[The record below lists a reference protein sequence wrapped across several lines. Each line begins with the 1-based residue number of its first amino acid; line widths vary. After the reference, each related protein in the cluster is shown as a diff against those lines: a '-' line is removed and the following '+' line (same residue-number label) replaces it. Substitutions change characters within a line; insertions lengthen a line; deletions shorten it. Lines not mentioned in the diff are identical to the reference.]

1 MGADFHI
8 RGDTKL
14 DSSGFSKGIDKL
26 GSVAKKGAATMQSSF
41 QGATGALGQ
50 VAAKAS
56 SAASEIGKLGKD
68 AGEADPY
75 LAKLQSTL
83 QETTSELDKLT
94 QAYRQSVVEK
104 GRFATETQELA
115 AKIKE
120 AERKQSEL
128 RSEIEKTSS
137 FQQAADKAE
146 EYATALSSVESEFRD
161 VEKQTSAANSYIQ
174 SLRNTLEQTSETVD
188 KLSYAYQK
196 SVAETGKYSEKSQYL
211 AAKLSDAKRRQSE
224 LQEEIEKASDSF
236 EDAAKDVKKYS
247 SSLSDLK
254 GKVLSGLGNAA
265 KAGFRTLVTA
275 GAAAVGALGAAGVAS
290 VKLASDLTEV
300 QNVVDVTFGK
310 NADTINKWAKNA
322 ATSFGISELQAKKF
336 NGTMGAMLKSM
347 GLSDDAVLDMST
359 SMTGLAGDFASFYN
373 LPIEE
378 AFQKIRSGISGETEP
393 LKELGINMSVANLE
407 AYALSQGIDKSYDS
421 MTQAEQAALRYNY
434 LMSVSADAQGDF
446 ARTNDSLANQLRIA
460 QLEVQNLGG
469 AIGMS
474 LLPMAQEMLGV
485 GIDMLGQL
493 KRGFEQGGVEGLI
506 SAATNVVGQLLNGF
520 VTAAPSLIDAGVQI
534 LMMLLNGIA
543 TLIPTL
549 PQQSQTII
557 TALANGIFTL
567 LPTLLIL
574 GGQVLASLI
583 DGFLRSLPD
592 WIDMGWQ
599 FIETLAE
606 GMEEAIPGLDGIL
619 TGLLD
624 AFKALLPVIAGVAG
638 AIVGFKAAMA
648 ISTVI
653 DTVKNALTGFS
664 LANQLAAAS
673 QAALNF
679 VMNLNPFVL
688 IATLIA
694 GAVAALVVLWN
705 TNEGFRNAVIAIWEA
720 IKQAFSGAWEWIVGV
735 WNQFQPYFQAAWDFL
750 VSVFSQVVQTVS
762 EPFAAAWDAIVD
774 IFTGWGEYFQGLFDK
789 IGEIFSDIWETFK
802 KIGSD
807 AIEALKDG
815 INAAWNGLVSWFNSL
830 WDGLFGNRTANVTVN
845 KHENRTVSTTYAGGG
860 GSSNKGGAGRRS
872 IDGSHRNGL
881 DYVPY
886 DGYLAELH
894 EGETVLTSQQAG
906 LWRTG
911 VVQRML
917 SAASSVMMANQSRS
931 PVLATAG
938 APAVS
943 RQTAA
948 TVQTQHTTV
957 IEMDGRTVAKV
968 ITPFVDQFLF

>member
-26 GSVAKKGAATMQSSF
+26 GSVAK
-41 QGATGALGQ
+41 
-50 VAAKAS
+50 
-56 SAASEIGKLGKD
+56 
-68 AGEADPY
+68 AGMGV
-75 LAKLQSTL
+75 L
-83 QETTSELDKLT
+83 
-94 QAYRQSVVEK
+94 
-104 GRFATETQELA
+104 
-115 AKIKE
+115 
-120 AERKQSEL
+120 
-128 RSEIEKTSS
+128 
-137 FQQAADKAE
+137 
-146 EYATALSSVESEFRD
+146 
-161 VEKQTSAANSYIQ
+161 
-174 SLRNTLEQTSETVD
+174 
-188 KLSYAYQK
+188 
-196 SVAETGKYSEKSQYL
+196 
-211 AAKLSDAKRRQSE
+211 
-224 LQEEIEKASDSF
+224 
-236 EDAAKDVKKYS
+236 VK
-247 SSLSDLK
+247 
-254 GKVLSGLGNAA
+254 
-265 KAGFRTLVTA
+265 A

-310 NADTINKWAKNA
+310 NADTINDWAKNA
-322 ATSFGISELQAKKF
+322 ASAFGLSELQAKKF

-407 AYALSQGIDKSYDS
+407 AYALSQGIDKSYNS

-493 KRGFEQGGVEGLI
+493 KQGFEQGGVEGLI

-520 VTAAPSLIDAGVQI
+520 VNSAPSLIDAGVQI
-534 LMMLLNGIA
+534 LMMVLNGIA

-592 WIDMGWQ
+592 LIDMGWQ

-606 GMEEAIPGLDGIL
+606 GIEEAIPGLDGIL

-720 IKQAFSGAWEWIVGV
+720 IKQAFSVAWEWIVGV
-735 WNQFQPYFQAAWDFL
+735 WNQFQPYFQMAWDFL

-762 EPFAAAWDAIVD
+762 EPFAAAWQLIV
-774 IFTGWGEYFQGLFDK
+774 TVWNLALPYFQAFWDFLVGISPQSLK
-789 IGEIFSDIWETFK
+789 YLAIFSAQH
-802 KIGSD
+802 G
-807 AIEALKDG
+807 
-815 INAAWNGLVSWFNSL
+815 NGL
-830 WDGLFGNRTANVTVN
+830 
-845 KHENRTVSTTYAGGG
+845 
-860 GSSNKGGAGRRS
+860 
-872 IDGSHRNGL
+872 
-881 DYVPY
+881 
-886 DGYLAELH
+886 
-894 EGETVLTSQQAG
+894 
-906 LWRTG
+906 
-911 VVQRML
+911 
-917 SAASSVMMANQSRS
+917 
-931 PVLATAG
+931 
-938 APAVS
+938 
-943 RQTAA
+943 
-948 TVQTQHTTV
+948 
-957 IEMDGRTVAKV
+957 
-968 ITPFVDQFLF
+968 

>member
-26 GSVAKKGAATMQSSF
+26 GSVAKA
-41 QGATGALGQ
+41 
-50 VAAKAS
+50 
-56 SAASEIGKLGKD
+56 
-68 AGEADPY
+68 
-75 LAKLQSTL
+75 
-83 QETTSELDKLT
+83 
-94 QAYRQSVVEK
+94 
-104 GRFATETQELA
+104 
-115 AKIKE
+115 
-120 AERKQSEL
+120 
-128 RSEIEKTSS
+128 
-137 FQQAADKAE
+137 
-146 EYATALSSVESEFRD
+146 
-161 VEKQTSAANSYIQ
+161 
-174 SLRNTLEQTSETVD
+174 
-188 KLSYAYQK
+188 
-196 SVAETGKYSEKSQYL
+196 
-211 AAKLSDAKRRQSE
+211 
-224 LQEEIEKASDSF
+224 
-236 EDAAKDVKKYS
+236 
-247 SSLSDLK
+247 
-254 GKVLSGLGNAA
+254 GLGVIV
-265 KAGFRTLVTA
+265 KA

-310 NADTINKWAKNA
+310 NKNADTINAWAKNA
-322 ATSFGISELQAKKF
+322 ASAFGLSELQAKKF

-407 AYALSQGIDKSYDS
+407 AYALSKGIDKSYDS
-421 MTQAEQAALRYNY
+421 MTQAEQATLRYNY
-434 LMSVSADAQGDF
+434 LMSASADAQGDF

-493 KRGFEQGGVEGLI
+493 KQGFEQGGVEGLI
-506 SAATNVVGQLLNGF
+506 SAATNVVAQLLSGF
-520 VTAAPSLIDAGVQI
+520 VTAAPNLIDAGVQI
-534 LMMLLNGIA
+534 LMMVLNGIA

-549 PQQSQTII
+549 PQQSQSII

-592 WIDMGWQ
+592 LIDMGWQ

-606 GMEEAIPGLDGIL
+606 GIEEAIPGLDGIL

-705 TNEGFRNAVIAIWEA
+705 TNEDFRNAVIAIWEA
-720 IKQAFSGAWEWIVGV
+720 IKQAFSVAWEWIVGV
-735 WNQFQPYFQAAWDFL
+735 WNQFQPYFQMAWDFL

-762 EPFAAAWDAIVD
+762 EPFAAAWQLIVTVWNLALPYFQAFWDFLVGIFTPIAEILGNFFSAAWEWIVGVWNAAQPYFQAIWSGIQTVFSVVSEVLGLYFRTAWNVIQLIWNAVTGYFQNIFNTISNIFSFIEALFRGD
-774 IFTGWGEYFQGLFDK
+774 FQAAWDSIVEIFTGWGEYFQGLFDK
-789 IGEIFSDIWETFK
+789 IGEIFSDIWDTFK

-815 INAAWNGLVSWFNSL
+815 INAAWDGLVSWFNGL
-830 WDGLFGNRTANVTVN
+830 WDGLFGNRTASVTVN
-845 KHENRTVSTTYAGGG
+845 KTVNETVTRS
-860 GSSNKGGAGRRS
+860 GRS
-872 IDGSHRNGL
+872 VNGSHRSGL
-881 DYVPY
+881 DYVPF
-886 DGYLAELH
+886 DGYIAELH
-894 EGETVLTSQQAG
+894 KGEMVLTSQQAG
-906 LWRTG
+906 LWRNG
-911 VVQRML
+911 IAQRML
-917 SAASSVMMANQSRS
+917 SAASSVMLANQSRS

-938 APAVS
+938 APALS

-948 TVQTQHTTV
+948 TVQTKHTTV

>member
-26 GSVAKKGAATMQSSF
+26 GS
-41 QGATGALGQ
+41 
-50 VAAKAS
+50 
-56 SAASEIGKLGKD
+56 
-68 AGEADPY
+68 
-75 LAKLQSTL
+75 
-83 QETTSELDKLT
+83 
-94 QAYRQSVVEK
+94 
-104 GRFATETQELA
+104 
-115 AKIKE
+115 
-120 AERKQSEL
+120 
-128 RSEIEKTSS
+128 
-137 FQQAADKAE
+137 
-146 EYATALSSVESEFRD
+146 
-161 VEKQTSAANSYIQ
+161 
-174 SLRNTLEQTSETVD
+174 
-188 KLSYAYQK
+188 
-196 SVAETGKYSEKSQYL
+196 
-211 AAKLSDAKRRQSE
+211 
-224 LQEEIEKASDSF
+224 
-236 EDAAKDVKKYS
+236 
-247 SSLSDLK
+247 
-254 GKVLSGLGNAA
+254 AA
-265 KAGFRTLVTA
+265 KAGLGVLVKA

-310 NADTINKWAKNA
+310 NADTINTWAKNA
-322 ATSFGISELQAKKF
+322 ATSFGLSELQAKKF

-493 KRGFEQGGVEGLI
+493 KQGFEQGGVEGLI

-534 LMMLLNGIA
+534 LMMVLNGIA

-567 LPTLLIL
+567 LPTLIVLGTQIL
-574 GGQVLASLI
+574 FSLI
-583 DGFLRSLPD
+583 QGFVSALPSIVESGTNAVLTLGDTIVNNLPQILESGTQLLLSLIQGIASSLPRLTLMGFELIFKLSFAIIQNLPQILDCGVQILAELIAGFISMMGD
-592 WIDMGWQ
+592 WITLGSDLVQDMWNT
-599 FIETLAE
+599 ITETDWLSLGSNIISGIAN
-606 GMEEAIPGLDGIL
+606 GIL
-619 TGLLD
+619 SG
-624 AFKALLPVIAGVAG
+624 AG
-638 AIVGFKAAMA
+638 AIVSAAQ
-648 ISTVI
+648 
-653 DTVKNALTGFS
+653 D
-664 LANQLAAAS
+664 AAS
-673 QAALNF
+673 RALN
-679 VMNLNPFVL
+679 
-688 IATLIA
+688 
-694 GAVAALVVLWN
+694 AAKNFLGIHSPSRV
-705 TNEGFRNAVIAIWEA
+705 FRDEVGKMIPQGMA
-720 IKQAFSGAWEWIVGV
+720 VGV
-735 WNQFQPYFQAAWDFL
+735 E
-750 VSVFSQVVQTVS
+750 T
-762 EPFAAAWDAIVD
+762 E
-774 IFTGWGEYFQGLFDK
+774 TDK
-789 IGEIFSDIWETFK
+789 AVRVTRQSAFEM
-802 KIGSD
+802 
-807 AIEALKDG
+807 L
-815 INAAWNGLVSWFNSL
+815 NAAKNTMIS
-830 WDGLFGNRTANVTVN
+830 
-845 KHENRTVSTTYAGGG
+845 
-860 GSSNKGGAGRRS
+860 
-872 IDGSHRNGL
+872 
-881 DYVPY
+881 
-886 DGYLAELH
+886 
-894 EGETVLTSQQAG
+894 
-906 LWRTG
+906 
-911 VVQRML
+911 
-917 SAASSVMMANQSRS
+917 NQSRS

>member
-41 QGATGALGQ
+41 QGAISVLDK
-50 VAAKAS
+50 VKSKFSSAS
-56 SAASEIGKLGKD
+56 S
-68 AGEADPY
+68 EADKFQKKTKETDPY
-75 LAKLQSTL
+75 LEKLKSTL
-83 QETTSELDKLT
+83 KETDQELDKLT
-94 QAYRQSVVEK
+94 KAYREAVVEK
-104 GRFATETQELA
+104 GRYSKEAQELA
-115 AKIKE
+115 NKLKE

-128 RSEIEKTSS
+128 RNEIK
-137 FQQAADKAE
+137 
-146 EYATALSSVESEFRD
+146 
-161 VEKQTSAANSYIQ
+161 
-174 SLRNTLEQTSETVD
+174 
-188 KLSYAYQK
+188 K
-196 SVAETGKYSEKSQYL
+196 S
-211 AAKLSDAKRRQSE
+211 
-224 LQEEIEKASDSF
+224 SDSF

-254 GKVLSGLGNAA
+254 GKVLGGLGNAA
-265 KAGFRTLVTA
+265 KVGFSTLVTA

-310 NADTINKWAKNA
+310 NADTINDWAKNA
-322 ATSFGISELQAKKF
+322 ASAFGLSELQAKKF

-407 AYALSQGIDKSYDS
+407 AYALSQGIDKSYNS
-421 MTQAEQAALRYNY
+421 MTQAEQAALRYNF
-434 LMSVSADAQGDF
+434 LMAASADAQGDA
-446 ARTNDSLANQLRIA
+446 ARTNGTLAGQLRKA
-460 QLEVQNLGG
+460 QLEVQNLSG

-493 KRGFEQGGVEGLI
+493 KQGFEQGGVEGLI

-520 VTAAPSLIDAGVQI
+520 VNSAPSLIDAGVQI
-534 LMMLLNGIA
+534 LMMVLNGIA

-549 PQQSQTII
+549 PQQSQSII

-567 LPTLLIL
+567 LPTLLIV
-574 GGQVLASLI
+574 GGQLILSLLQGLSQALPNILNSGSQTLQSFISGALSGFSELANLALNILLTLVQALI
-583 DGFLRSLPD
+583 SSLP
-592 WIDMGWQ
+592 
-599 FIETLAE
+599 TL
-606 GMEEAIPGLDGIL
+606 IP
-619 TGLLD
+619 
-624 AFKALLPVIAGVAG
+624 
-638 AIVGFKAAMA
+638 
-648 ISTVI
+648 
-653 DTVKNALTGFS
+653 
-664 LANQLAAAS
+664 
-673 QAALNF
+673 AALQM
-679 VMNLNPFVL
+679 VFVL
-688 IATLIA
+688 IDTLMNNLDKIIQTGIQLLVSLAKGFADTYPQLIA
-694 GAVAALVVLWN
+694 KIPILIGQLIGKLISYLPEILAAGIEIVL
-705 TNEGFRNAVIAIWEA
+705 TLLAGIV
-720 IKQAFSGAWEWIVGV
+720 QAFPDLI
-735 WNQFQPYFQAAWDFL
+735 FQIPTLLKQIWDEIINYDWLAAGDRVIKSLQDGIEAAWD
-750 VSVFSQVVQTVS
+750 
-762 EPFAAAWDAIVD
+762 
-774 IFTGWGEYFQGLFDK
+774 
-789 IGEIFSDIWETFK
+789 
-802 KIGSD
+802 
-807 AIEALKDG
+807 
-815 INAAWNGLVSWFNSL
+815 GLVGWFNGI

-845 KHENRTVSTTYAGGG
+845 THENRTVSTSYQ
-860 GSSNKGGAGRRS
+860 SSGGAGRRS
-872 IDGSHRNGL
+872 VNGSHRSGL
-881 DYVPY
+881 DYVPF
-886 DGYLAELH
+886 DGYIAELH
-894 EGETVLTSQQAG
+894 KGETVLTSQQAG
-906 LWRTG
+906 LWRSG
-911 VVQRML
+911 AVQRML
-917 SAASSVMMANQSRS
+917 SAASSVMMANQARS

>member
-26 GSVAKKGAATMQSSF
+26 GSVAKA
-41 QGATGALGQ
+41 
-50 VAAKAS
+50 
-56 SAASEIGKLGKD
+56 
-68 AGEADPY
+68 
-75 LAKLQSTL
+75 
-83 QETTSELDKLT
+83 
-94 QAYRQSVVEK
+94 
-104 GRFATETQELA
+104 
-115 AKIKE
+115 
-120 AERKQSEL
+120 
-128 RSEIEKTSS
+128 
-137 FQQAADKAE
+137 
-146 EYATALSSVESEFRD
+146 
-161 VEKQTSAANSYIQ
+161 
-174 SLRNTLEQTSETVD
+174 
-188 KLSYAYQK
+188 
-196 SVAETGKYSEKSQYL
+196 
-211 AAKLSDAKRRQSE
+211 
-224 LQEEIEKASDSF
+224 
-236 EDAAKDVKKYS
+236 
-247 SSLSDLK
+247 
-254 GKVLSGLGNAA
+254 GLGV
-265 KAGFRTLVTA
+265 LVKA

-310 NADTINKWAKNA
+310 NADTINTWAKNA
-322 ATSFGISELQAKKF
+322 ATSFGLSELQAKKF

-373 LPIEE
+373 LRIEE

-474 LLPMAQEMLGV
+474 LLPMAQEMLDV

-534 LMMLLNGIA
+534 LMMVLNGIA

-567 LPTLLIL
+567 LPTLIVLGTQIL
-574 GGQVLASLI
+574 FSLI
-583 DGFLRSLPD
+583 QGFVSALPSIVESGTNAVLTLGDTIVNNLPQILESGTQLLLSLIQGIASSLPRLTLMGFELIFKLSFAIIQNLPQILDCGVQILAELIAGFLSMMGD
-592 WIDMGWQ
+592 WITLGSDLVQDMWNT
-599 FIETLAE
+599 ITETDWLSLGANIIS
-606 GMEEAIPGLDGIL
+606 GIANGIL
-619 TGLLD
+619 NG
-624 AFKALLPVIAGVAG
+624 AG
-638 AIVGFKAAMA
+638 AIVSAAQ
-648 ISTVI
+648 
-653 DTVKNALTGFS
+653 D
-664 LANQLAAAS
+664 AAS
-673 QAALNF
+673 RALN
-679 VMNLNPFVL
+679 
-688 IATLIA
+688 
-694 GAVAALVVLWN
+694 AAKNFLGIHSPSRV
-705 TNEGFRNAVIAIWEA
+705 FRDEVGKMIPQGMA
-720 IKQAFSGAWEWIVGV
+720 VGV
-735 WNQFQPYFQAAWDFL
+735 E
-750 VSVFSQVVQTVS
+750 T
-762 EPFAAAWDAIVD
+762 E
-774 IFTGWGEYFQGLFDK
+774 TDK
-789 IGEIFSDIWETFK
+789 AVRVTRQSAFEM
-802 KIGSD
+802 
-807 AIEALKDG
+807 L
-815 INAAWNGLVSWFNSL
+815 NAAKNTMIS
-830 WDGLFGNRTANVTVN
+830 
-845 KHENRTVSTTYAGGG
+845 
-860 GSSNKGGAGRRS
+860 
-872 IDGSHRNGL
+872 
-881 DYVPY
+881 
-886 DGYLAELH
+886 
-894 EGETVLTSQQAG
+894 
-906 LWRTG
+906 
-911 VVQRML
+911 
-917 SAASSVMMANQSRS
+917 NQSRS

-938 APAVS
+938 APAVP

>member
-26 GSVAKKGAATMQSSF
+26 GSVAKA
-41 QGATGALGQ
+41 
-50 VAAKAS
+50 
-56 SAASEIGKLGKD
+56 
-68 AGEADPY
+68 
-75 LAKLQSTL
+75 
-83 QETTSELDKLT
+83 
-94 QAYRQSVVEK
+94 
-104 GRFATETQELA
+104 
-115 AKIKE
+115 
-120 AERKQSEL
+120 
-128 RSEIEKTSS
+128 
-137 FQQAADKAE
+137 
-146 EYATALSSVESEFRD
+146 
-161 VEKQTSAANSYIQ
+161 
-174 SLRNTLEQTSETVD
+174 
-188 KLSYAYQK
+188 
-196 SVAETGKYSEKSQYL
+196 
-211 AAKLSDAKRRQSE
+211 
-224 LQEEIEKASDSF
+224 
-236 EDAAKDVKKYS
+236 
-247 SSLSDLK
+247 
-254 GKVLSGLGNAA
+254 GLGV
-265 KAGFRTLVTA
+265 LVKA

-310 NADTINKWAKNA
+310 NADTINTWAKNA
-322 ATSFGISELQAKKF
+322 ATSFGLSELQAKKF

-493 KRGFEQGGVEGLI
+493 KQGFEQGGVEGLI

-534 LMMLLNGIA
+534 LMMVLNGIA

-567 LPTLLIL
+567 LPTLIVL
-574 GGQVLASLI
+574 GTQLLFSLI
-583 DGFLRSLPD
+583 QGFVSALPSIVESGTNAVLTLGDTIVNNLPQILESGTQLLLSLIQGIASSLPRLTLMGFELIFKLSFAIIQNLPQILDCGVQILAELIAGFISMMGD
-592 WIDMGWQ
+592 WITLGSDLVQDMWNT
-599 FIETLAE
+599 ITETDWLSL
-606 GMEEAIPGLDGIL
+606 GSNIISGIAN
-619 TGLLD
+619 GI
-624 AFKALLPVIAGVAG
+624 VNGAG
-638 AIVGFKAAMA
+638 AIVSAAQ
-648 ISTVI
+648 
-653 DTVKNALTGFS
+653 D
-664 LANQLAAAS
+664 AAS
-673 QAALNF
+673 RALN
-679 VMNLNPFVL
+679 
-688 IATLIA
+688 
-694 GAVAALVVLWN
+694 AAKNFLGIHSPSRV
-705 TNEGFRNAVIAIWEA
+705 FRDEVGKMIPQGMA
-720 IKQAFSGAWEWIVGV
+720 VGV
-735 WNQFQPYFQAAWDFL
+735 E
-750 VSVFSQVVQTVS
+750 T
-762 EPFAAAWDAIVD
+762 E
-774 IFTGWGEYFQGLFDK
+774 TDK
-789 IGEIFSDIWETFK
+789 AVRVTRQSAFEM
-802 KIGSD
+802 
-807 AIEALKDG
+807 L
-815 INAAWNGLVSWFNSL
+815 NAAKNTMIS
-830 WDGLFGNRTANVTVN
+830 
-845 KHENRTVSTTYAGGG
+845 
-860 GSSNKGGAGRRS
+860 
-872 IDGSHRNGL
+872 
-881 DYVPY
+881 
-886 DGYLAELH
+886 
-894 EGETVLTSQQAG
+894 
-906 LWRTG
+906 
-911 VVQRML
+911 
-917 SAASSVMMANQSRS
+917 NQSRS

-938 APAVS
+938 APAVH

>member
-41 QGATGALGQ
+41 QSAISVLDK
-50 VAAKAS
+50 VKSKFSSAS
-56 SAASEIGKLGKD
+56 S
-68 AGEADPY
+68 EADKFQKKTKETDPY
-75 LAKLQSTL
+75 LEKLKSTL
-83 QETTSELDKLT
+83 KETDQELDKLT
-94 QAYRQSVVEK
+94 KAYREAVVEK
-104 GRFATETQELA
+104 GRYSKEAQELA
-115 AKIKE
+115 NKIKE

-128 RSEIEKTSS
+128 RSEIEKS
-137 FQQAADKAE
+137 
-146 EYATALSSVESEFRD
+146 
-161 VEKQTSAANSYIQ
+161 
-174 SLRNTLEQTSETVD
+174 
-188 KLSYAYQK
+188 
-196 SVAETGKYSEKSQYL
+196 
-211 AAKLSDAKRRQSE
+211 
-224 LQEEIEKASDSF
+224 SDSF
-236 EDAAKDVKKYS
+236 EDAAKDVKKYG

-265 KAGFRTLVTA
+265 KVGFSTLVTA

-310 NADTINKWAKNA
+310 NADTINTWAKNA
-322 ATSFGISELQAKKF
+322 AGAFGLSELQAKKF

-493 KRGFEQGGVEGLI
+493 KQGFEQGGVEGLI

-534 LMMLLNGIA
+534 LMMVLNGIA
-543 TLIPTL
+543 ALIPTL
-549 PQQSQTII
+549 PTQAQTII
-557 TALANGIFTL
+557 TALSNGIFTL
-567 LPTLLIL
+567 LPTLIVLGTQIL
-574 GGQVLASLI
+574 FSLI
-583 DGFLRSLPD
+583 QGFVSALPSIVESGTNAVLTLGDTIVNNLPQILESGTQLLLSLIQGIASSLPRLTLMGFELIFKLSFAIIQNLPQILDCGVQILAELIAGFISMMGD
-592 WIDMGWQ
+592 WITLGSDLVQDMWNT
-599 FIETLAE
+599 ITETDWLSL
-606 GMEEAIPGLDGIL
+606 GSNIISGIAN
-619 TGLLD
+619 GI
-624 AFKALLPVIAGVAG
+624 VNGAG
-638 AIVGFKAAMA
+638 AIVSAAQ
-648 ISTVI
+648 
-653 DTVKNALTGFS
+653 D
-664 LANQLAAAS
+664 AAS
-673 QAALNF
+673 RALN
-679 VMNLNPFVL
+679 
-688 IATLIA
+688 
-694 GAVAALVVLWN
+694 AAKNFLGIHSPSRV
-705 TNEGFRNAVIAIWEA
+705 FRDEVGKMIPQGMA
-720 IKQAFSGAWEWIVGV
+720 VGV
-735 WNQFQPYFQAAWDFL
+735 E
-750 VSVFSQVVQTVS
+750 T
-762 EPFAAAWDAIVD
+762 E
-774 IFTGWGEYFQGLFDK
+774 TDK
-789 IGEIFSDIWETFK
+789 AVRVTRQSAFEM
-802 KIGSD
+802 
-807 AIEALKDG
+807 L
-815 INAAWNGLVSWFNSL
+815 NAAKNTMIS
-830 WDGLFGNRTANVTVN
+830 
-845 KHENRTVSTTYAGGG
+845 
-860 GSSNKGGAGRRS
+860 
-872 IDGSHRNGL
+872 
-881 DYVPY
+881 
-886 DGYLAELH
+886 
-894 EGETVLTSQQAG
+894 
-906 LWRTG
+906 
-911 VVQRML
+911 
-917 SAASSVMMANQSRS
+917 NQSRS

-938 APAVS
+938 APAVP

-957 IEMDGRTVAKV
+957 IEMEGRTVAKV

>member
-26 GSVAKKGAATMQSSF
+26 GSVAKA
-41 QGATGALGQ
+41 
-50 VAAKAS
+50 
-56 SAASEIGKLGKD
+56 
-68 AGEADPY
+68 
-75 LAKLQSTL
+75 
-83 QETTSELDKLT
+83 
-94 QAYRQSVVEK
+94 
-104 GRFATETQELA
+104 
-115 AKIKE
+115 
-120 AERKQSEL
+120 
-128 RSEIEKTSS
+128 
-137 FQQAADKAE
+137 
-146 EYATALSSVESEFRD
+146 
-161 VEKQTSAANSYIQ
+161 
-174 SLRNTLEQTSETVD
+174 
-188 KLSYAYQK
+188 
-196 SVAETGKYSEKSQYL
+196 
-211 AAKLSDAKRRQSE
+211 
-224 LQEEIEKASDSF
+224 
-236 EDAAKDVKKYS
+236 
-247 SSLSDLK
+247 
-254 GKVLSGLGNAA
+254 GLGV
-265 KAGFRTLVTA
+265 LVKA

-474 LLPMAQEMLGV
+474 LLPMAQEMLDV

-493 KRGFEQGGVEGLI
+493 KQGFEQGGVEGLI

-543 TLIPTL
+543 TLVPTL

-567 LPTLLIL
+567 LPTLIVLGTQIL
-574 GGQVLASLI
+574 FSLI
-583 DGFLRSLPD
+583 QGFVSALPSIVESGTNAVLTLGDTIVNNLPQILESGTQLLLSLIQGIASSLPRLTLMGFELIFKLSFAIIQNLPQILDCGVQILAELIAGFLSMMGD
-592 WIDMGWQ
+592 WITLGSDLVQDMWNT
-599 FIETLAE
+599 ITETDWLSLGSNIISGIAN
-606 GMEEAIPGLDGIL
+606 GIL
-619 TGLLD
+619 NG
-624 AFKALLPVIAGVAG
+624 AG
-638 AIVGFKAAMA
+638 AIVSAAQ
-648 ISTVI
+648 
-653 DTVKNALTGFS
+653 D
-664 LANQLAAAS
+664 AAS
-673 QAALNF
+673 RALN
-679 VMNLNPFVL
+679 
-688 IATLIA
+688 
-694 GAVAALVVLWN
+694 AAKNFLGIHSPSRV
-705 TNEGFRNAVIAIWEA
+705 FRDEVGKMIPQGMA
-720 IKQAFSGAWEWIVGV
+720 VGV
-735 WNQFQPYFQAAWDFL
+735 E
-750 VSVFSQVVQTVS
+750 T
-762 EPFAAAWDAIVD
+762 E
-774 IFTGWGEYFQGLFDK
+774 TDK
-789 IGEIFSDIWETFK
+789 AVRVTRQSAFEM
-802 KIGSD
+802 
-807 AIEALKDG
+807 L
-815 INAAWNGLVSWFNSL
+815 NAAKNTMIS
-830 WDGLFGNRTANVTVN
+830 
-845 KHENRTVSTTYAGGG
+845 
-860 GSSNKGGAGRRS
+860 
-872 IDGSHRNGL
+872 
-881 DYVPY
+881 
-886 DGYLAELH
+886 
-894 EGETVLTSQQAG
+894 
-906 LWRTG
+906 
-911 VVQRML
+911 
-917 SAASSVMMANQSRS
+917 NQSRS

-957 IEMDGRTVAKV
+957 IDLDGRTVAKV

>member
-26 GSVAKKGAATMQSSF
+26 GSAAKKGAATMQSSF
-41 QGATGALGQ
+41 QGATEVLGQ
-50 VAAKAS
+50 VGAKAS

-83 QETTSELDKLT
+83 QETSQELDKLT

-128 RSEIEKTSS
+128 RSEIEKTSA

-161 VEKQTSAANSYIQ
+161 VEKQTIAANSYIQ

-211 AAKLSDAKRRQSE
+211 SAKLSDAKRQQSE
-224 LQEEIEKASDSF
+224 LQDEIEKASDSF

-265 KAGFRTLVTA
+265 KVGFSTLVTA

-474 LLPMAQEMLGV
+474 LLPMAQGMLGV

-493 KRGFEQGGVEGLI
+493 KQGFEQGGVEGLI

-534 LMMLLNGIA
+534 LMMVLNGIA

-567 LPTLLIL
+567 LPTLIVLGTQIL
-574 GGQVLASLI
+574 FSLI
-583 DGFLRSLPD
+583 QGFVSALPSIVESGTNAVLTLGDTIVNNLPQILESGTQLLLSLIQGIASSLPRLTLMGFELIFKLSFAIIQNLPQILDCGVQILAELIAGFLSMMGD
-592 WIDMGWQ
+592 WITLGSDLVQDMWNT
-599 FIETLAE
+599 ITETDWLSLGSNIISGIAN
-606 GMEEAIPGLDGIL
+606 GIL
-619 TGLLD
+619 NG
-624 AFKALLPVIAGVAG
+624 AG
-638 AIVGFKAAMA
+638 AIVSAAQ
-648 ISTVI
+648 
-653 DTVKNALTGFS
+653 D
-664 LANQLAAAS
+664 AAS
-673 QAALNF
+673 RALN
-679 VMNLNPFVL
+679 
-688 IATLIA
+688 
-694 GAVAALVVLWN
+694 AAKNFLGIHSPSRV
-705 TNEGFRNAVIAIWEA
+705 FRDEVGKMIPQGMA
-720 IKQAFSGAWEWIVGV
+720 VGV
-735 WNQFQPYFQAAWDFL
+735 E
-750 VSVFSQVVQTVS
+750 T
-762 EPFAAAWDAIVD
+762 E
-774 IFTGWGEYFQGLFDK
+774 TDK
-789 IGEIFSDIWETFK
+789 AVRVTRQSAFEM
-802 KIGSD
+802 
-807 AIEALKDG
+807 L
-815 INAAWNGLVSWFNSL
+815 NAAKNTMIS
-830 WDGLFGNRTANVTVN
+830 
-845 KHENRTVSTTYAGGG
+845 
-860 GSSNKGGAGRRS
+860 
-872 IDGSHRNGL
+872 
-881 DYVPY
+881 
-886 DGYLAELH
+886 
-894 EGETVLTSQQAG
+894 
-906 LWRTG
+906 
-911 VVQRML
+911 
-917 SAASSVMMANQSRS
+917 NQSRS

>member
-26 GSVAKKGAATMQSSF
+26 GSVAK
-41 QGATGALGQ
+41 
-50 VAAKAS
+50 
-56 SAASEIGKLGKD
+56 
-68 AGEADPY
+68 AGMGV
-75 LAKLQSTL
+75 L
-83 QETTSELDKLT
+83 
-94 QAYRQSVVEK
+94 
-104 GRFATETQELA
+104 
-115 AKIKE
+115 
-120 AERKQSEL
+120 
-128 RSEIEKTSS
+128 
-137 FQQAADKAE
+137 
-146 EYATALSSVESEFRD
+146 
-161 VEKQTSAANSYIQ
+161 
-174 SLRNTLEQTSETVD
+174 
-188 KLSYAYQK
+188 
-196 SVAETGKYSEKSQYL
+196 
-211 AAKLSDAKRRQSE
+211 
-224 LQEEIEKASDSF
+224 
-236 EDAAKDVKKYS
+236 VK
-247 SSLSDLK
+247 
-254 GKVLSGLGNAA
+254 
-265 KAGFRTLVTA
+265 A

-310 NADTINKWAKNA
+310 NADTINDWAKNA
-322 ATSFGISELQAKKF
+322 ASAFGLSELQAKKF

-407 AYALSQGIDKSYDS
+407 AYALSQGIDKSYNS

-446 ARTNDSLANQLRIA
+446 ARTNDTLANQLRIA
-460 QLEVQNLGG
+460 QLEVQNLSG

-493 KRGFEQGGVEGLI
+493 KQGFEQGGVEGLI

-520 VTAAPSLIDAGVQI
+520 VNSAPSLIDAGVQI
-534 LMMLLNGIA
+534 LMMVLNGIA

-592 WIDMGWQ
+592 LIDMGWQ

-606 GMEEAIPGLDGIL
+606 GIEEAIPGLDGIL

-705 TNEGFRNAVIAIWEA
+705 TNEDFRNAVITIWEA
-720 IKQAFSGAWEWIVGV
+720 IKQAFSVAWEWIVGV
-735 WNQFQPYFQAAWDFL
+735 WNQFQPYFQMAWDFL

-762 EPFAAAWDAIVD
+762 EPFAAAWQLIVTVWNLALPYFQAFWDFLVGIFTPIAEILGNFFSAAWEWIVGVWNAAQPYFQAIWSGIQTVFSVVSEVLGLYFRTAWNVIQLIWNAVTGYFQNIFNTISNIFSFIEALFRGDFQAAWDAIVD

-789 IGEIFSDIWETFK
+789 IGEIFSDIWDTFK

-815 INAAWNGLVSWFNSL
+815 INAAWDGLVSWFNGL
-830 WDGLFGNRTANVTVN
+830 WDGLFGNKTANVTVN
-845 KHENRTVSTTYAGGG
+845 KTVNETVTRS
-860 GSSNKGGAGRRS
+860 GRS
-872 IDGSHRNGL
+872 VNGSHRSGL
-881 DYVPY
+881 DYVPF
-886 DGYLAELH
+886 DGYIAELH
-894 EGETVLTSQQAG
+894 KGEMVLTSQQAG
-906 LWRTG
+906 LWRNG
-911 VVQRML
+911 IAQRML
-917 SAASSVMMANQSRS
+917 SAASSVMLANQSRS

-938 APAVS
+938 APAVH

>member
-26 GSVAKKGAATMQSSF
+26 GSVAKA
-41 QGATGALGQ
+41 
-50 VAAKAS
+50 
-56 SAASEIGKLGKD
+56 
-68 AGEADPY
+68 
-75 LAKLQSTL
+75 
-83 QETTSELDKLT
+83 
-94 QAYRQSVVEK
+94 
-104 GRFATETQELA
+104 
-115 AKIKE
+115 
-120 AERKQSEL
+120 
-128 RSEIEKTSS
+128 
-137 FQQAADKAE
+137 
-146 EYATALSSVESEFRD
+146 
-161 VEKQTSAANSYIQ
+161 
-174 SLRNTLEQTSETVD
+174 
-188 KLSYAYQK
+188 
-196 SVAETGKYSEKSQYL
+196 
-211 AAKLSDAKRRQSE
+211 
-224 LQEEIEKASDSF
+224 
-236 EDAAKDVKKYS
+236 
-247 SSLSDLK
+247 
-254 GKVLSGLGNAA
+254 GLGV
-265 KAGFRTLVTA
+265 LVKA

-310 NADTINKWAKNA
+310 NADTINTWAKNA
-322 ATSFGISELQAKKF
+322 ATSFGLSELQAKKF

-493 KRGFEQGGVEGLI
+493 KQGFEQGGVEGLI

-534 LMMLLNGIA
+534 LMMVLNGIA

-567 LPTLLIL
+567 LPTLIVL
-574 GGQVLASLI
+574 GTQLLFSLI
-583 DGFLRSLPD
+583 QGFVSALPSIVESGTNAVLTLGDTIVNNLPQILESGTQLLLSLIQGIASSLPRLTLMGFELIFKLSFAIIQNLPQILDCGVQILAELIAGFISMMGD
-592 WIDMGWQ
+592 WITLGSDLVQDMWNT
-599 FIETLAE
+599 ITETDWLSL
-606 GMEEAIPGLDGIL
+606 GSNIISGIAN
-619 TGLLD
+619 GI
-624 AFKALLPVIAGVAG
+624 VNGAG
-638 AIVGFKAAMA
+638 AIVSAAQ
-648 ISTVI
+648 
-653 DTVKNALTGFS
+653 D
-664 LANQLAAAS
+664 AAS
-673 QAALNF
+673 RALN
-679 VMNLNPFVL
+679 
-688 IATLIA
+688 
-694 GAVAALVVLWN
+694 AAKNFLGIHSPSRV
-705 TNEGFRNAVIAIWEA
+705 FRDEVGKMIPQGMA
-720 IKQAFSGAWEWIVGV
+720 VGV
-735 WNQFQPYFQAAWDFL
+735 E
-750 VSVFSQVVQTVS
+750 T
-762 EPFAAAWDAIVD
+762 E
-774 IFTGWGEYFQGLFDK
+774 TDK
-789 IGEIFSDIWETFK
+789 AVRVTRQSAFEM
-802 KIGSD
+802 
-807 AIEALKDG
+807 L
-815 INAAWNGLVSWFNSL
+815 NAAKNTMIS
-830 WDGLFGNRTANVTVN
+830 
-845 KHENRTVSTTYAGGG
+845 
-860 GSSNKGGAGRRS
+860 
-872 IDGSHRNGL
+872 
-881 DYVPY
+881 
-886 DGYLAELH
+886 
-894 EGETVLTSQQAG
+894 
-906 LWRTG
+906 
-911 VVQRML
+911 
-917 SAASSVMMANQSRS
+917 NQSRS

-938 APAVS
+938 APAVP

>member
-26 GSVAKKGAATMQSSF
+26 GSVAKA
-41 QGATGALGQ
+41 
-50 VAAKAS
+50 
-56 SAASEIGKLGKD
+56 
-68 AGEADPY
+68 
-75 LAKLQSTL
+75 
-83 QETTSELDKLT
+83 
-94 QAYRQSVVEK
+94 
-104 GRFATETQELA
+104 
-115 AKIKE
+115 
-120 AERKQSEL
+120 
-128 RSEIEKTSS
+128 
-137 FQQAADKAE
+137 
-146 EYATALSSVESEFRD
+146 
-161 VEKQTSAANSYIQ
+161 
-174 SLRNTLEQTSETVD
+174 
-188 KLSYAYQK
+188 
-196 SVAETGKYSEKSQYL
+196 
-211 AAKLSDAKRRQSE
+211 
-224 LQEEIEKASDSF
+224 
-236 EDAAKDVKKYS
+236 
-247 SSLSDLK
+247 
-254 GKVLSGLGNAA
+254 GLGVIV
-265 KAGFRTLVTA
+265 KA

-310 NADTINKWAKNA
+310 NKNADTINDWAKNA
-322 ATSFGISELQAKKF
+322 ASAFGLSELQAKKF

-407 AYALSQGIDKSYDS
+407 AYALSKGIDKSYDS
-421 MTQAEQAALRYNY
+421 MTQAEQATLRYNY
-434 LMSVSADAQGDF
+434 LMSASADAQGDF

-493 KRGFEQGGVEGLI
+493 KQGFEQGGVEGLI
-506 SAATNVVGQLLNGF
+506 SAATNVVAQLLSGF
-520 VTAAPSLIDAGVQI
+520 VTAAPNLIDAGVQI
-534 LMMLLNGIA
+534 LMMVLNGIA

-549 PQQSQTII
+549 PQQSQSII

-592 WIDMGWQ
+592 LIDMGWQ

-606 GMEEAIPGLDGIL
+606 GIEEAIPGLDGIL

-705 TNEGFRNAVIAIWEA
+705 TNEDFRNAVIAIWEA
-720 IKQAFSGAWEWIVGV
+720 IKQAFSVAWEWIVGV
-735 WNQFQPYFQAAWDFL
+735 WNQFQPYFQMAWDFL

-762 EPFAAAWDAIVD
+762 EPFAAAWQLIVTVWNLALPYFQAFWDFLVGIFTPIAEILGNFFSAAWEWIVGVWNAAQPYFQAIWSGIQTVFSVVSEVLGLYFRTAWNVIQLIWNAVTGYFQNIFNTISNIFSFIEALFRGD
-774 IFTGWGEYFQGLFDK
+774 FQAAWDSIVEIFTGWGEYFQGLFDK
-789 IGEIFSDIWETFK
+789 IGEIFSDIWDTFK

-815 INAAWNGLVSWFNSL
+815 INAAWDGLVSWFNGL
-830 WDGLFGNRTANVTVN
+830 WDGLFGNRTASVTVN
-845 KHENRTVSTTYAGGG
+845 KTVNETVTRS
-860 GSSNKGGAGRRS
+860 GRS
-872 IDGSHRNGL
+872 VNGSHRSGL
-881 DYVPY
+881 DYVPF
-886 DGYLAELH
+886 DGYIAELH
-894 EGETVLTSQQAG
+894 KGEMVLTSKQAG
-906 LWRTG
+906 LWRNG
-911 VVQRML
+911 IAQRML
-917 SAASSVMMANQSRS
+917 SAASSVMLANQSRS

-938 APAVS
+938 APAVP